1 MEITDERFD
10 NALERL
16 SNIKDETTYYSLKR
30 RLLVSYAFEDMDEF
44 NVISHDIEA
53 LIEEGKN

>member
-44 NVISHDIEA
+44 NTISHDIEA
-53 LIEEGKN
+53 LIEEDKN

>member
-44 NVISHDIEA
+44 NAISHDIEA